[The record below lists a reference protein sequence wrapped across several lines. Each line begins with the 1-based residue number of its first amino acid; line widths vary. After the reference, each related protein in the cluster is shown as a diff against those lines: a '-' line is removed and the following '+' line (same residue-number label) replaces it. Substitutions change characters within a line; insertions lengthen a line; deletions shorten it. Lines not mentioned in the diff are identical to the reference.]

1 MKRAILYLL
10 AITIAEAIVVVL
22 DPVTGTVT
30 ASIIGVVCHIA
41 VLFVVIIDASFINNY
56 YNERFV
62 LSLSIIPLI
71 RVISLSLPLADIPL
85 MWQYPIIYIPL
96 LAAAIVL
103 GRILGLRTREIG
115 VRFGFVPLQLAI
127 VLTGLGFGVMEYLIL
142 KPESMVTELTFQ
154 TVWLPALLLL
164 LATGFVEEFIFRGVL
179 QQTATELFGGWGIVY
194 VSYLFAI
201 LHIGWIQA
209 ESPLAVYDVAF
220 VFAVALFFGWV
231 VKKTGS
237 LFGVTLA
244 HGLTNI
250 ILFIVAPFYF

>member
-30 ASIIGVVCHIA
+30 ASIIGVACHIA
-41 VLFVVIIDASFINNY
+41 VLFAVIIDASFINNY

-103 GRILGLRTREIG
+103 ARILGLRAREIG

-127 VLTGLGFGVMEYLIL
+127 VLTGLGFGVAEYLIL
-142 KPESMVTELTFQ
+142 RPESMVTELTFQ
-154 TVWLPALLLL
+154 TVWLPALVLL

-220 VFAVALFFGWV
+220 VFVVALFFGWI

>member
-10 AITIAEAIVVVL
+10 AITVAEIITYFLQPMVGVALYIIILIITFYDAAI
-22 DPVTGTVT
+22 
-30 ASIIGVVCHIA
+30 
-41 VLFVVIIDASFINNY
+41 INKY
-56 YNERFV
+56 FHERFI
-62 LSLSIIPLI
+62 LSISLIPILRI
-71 RVISLSLPLADIPL
+71 ISLVLTLPLFESEVLQI
-85 MWQYPIIYIPL
+85 WQYPIIYTPL
-96 LAAAIVL
+96 LAAAVVL
-103 GRILGLRTREIG
+103 VNILGYKFREIG
-115 VRFGFVPLQLAI
+115 VKFGFLPIQLAI
-127 VLTGLGFGVMEYLIL
+127 ALTGLGFGVVEYLIL

-164 LATGFVEEFIFRGVL
+164 LATGLVEEFIFRGVL
-179 QQTATELFGGWGIVY
+179 QRSATEAFGGWGIVY

-209 ESPLAVYDVAF
+209 ESQFAVYDVAF
-220 VFAVALFFGWV
+220 VFVVALFFGWI

>member
-22 DPVTGTVT
+22 EPITGLVT
-30 ASIIGVVCHIA
+30 ASIIGITCHIII
-41 VLFVVIIDASFINNY
+41 LFAVIIDAALINNY
-56 YNERFV
+56 YSERFV

-96 LAAAIVL
+96 LAAVIVL
-103 GRILGLRTREIG
+103 ANILGYRPGQIG
-115 VRFGFVPLQLAI
+115 VRLGFLPIQLLVA
-127 VLTGLGFGVMEYLIL
+127 LTGLGFGVVEYLIL
-142 KPESMVTELTFQ
+142 RPESMVSELTFQ
-154 TVWLPALLLL
+154 AVWLPALVLL
-164 LATGFVEEFIFRGVL
+164 RS
-179 QQTATELFGGWGIVY
+179 ATELFGGWGIVY
-194 VSYLFAI
+194 VSYLFGI

-209 ESPLAVYDVAF
+209 ESQFAVYDVAF
-220 VFAVALFFGWV
+220 VFAVALFFGWI

-237 LFGVTLA
+237 LLGVTLS

>member
-10 AITIAEAIVVVL
+10 TITVAEAIVVVL
-22 DPVTGTVT
+22 DPVTGLVA
-30 ASIIGVVCHIA
+30 ASIIGIACHI
-41 VLFVVIIDASFINNY
+41 VILFAVIIDAALINSY

-96 LAAAIVL
+96 LAAVIVL
-103 GRILGLRTREIG
+103 ANILDLKPGKIG
-115 VRFGFVPLQLAI
+115 VRFGFIPLQLVVA
-127 VLTGLGFGVMEYLIL
+127 LTGLGFGVVEYLIL
-142 KPESMVTELTFQ
+142 RPEPMVTELTLQ
-154 TVWLPALLLL
+154 AVWLPALVLL

-179 QQTATELFGGWGIVY
+179 QRTVTEVFGGWGIVY

-209 ESPLAVYDVAF
+209 ESQFAVYDVAF
-220 VFAVALFFGWV
+220 VFVVALFFGWV

-237 LFGVTLA
+237 LFGVTLS